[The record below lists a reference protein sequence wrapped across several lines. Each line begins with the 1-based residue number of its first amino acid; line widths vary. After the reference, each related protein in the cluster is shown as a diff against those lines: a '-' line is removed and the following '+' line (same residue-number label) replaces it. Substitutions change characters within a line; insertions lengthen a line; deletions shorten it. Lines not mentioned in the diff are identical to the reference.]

1 VAFAT
6 LARQHGV
13 EAILTEATDR
23 LNRQQVPRLAGLLLS
38 HLPEGGSIGILGLSY
53 KPETKVVEESQG
65 LALARQLLASGAPVV
80 VYDPAAMDEAR
91 KFLNGSVT
99 FAHSAKDCAQ
109 QAHVLAI
116 TTAWDEFK
124 NISPEDLNASLGR
137 PTVVDCW
144 RILKDVDFGATV
156 RYLTLGTG
164 LRKAEGEPP
173 TADEAPETMG
183 LAVDYAAAGKQ

>member
-13 EAILTEATDR
+13 EAILAEATDR
-23 LNRQQVPRLAGLLLS
+23 LNRQQVPRLVGLLLS
-38 HLPEGGSIGILGLSY
+38 HLPEGGSVGILGLSY

-99 FAHSAKDCAQ
+99 FAHSTKDCAQ

-144 RILKDVDFGATV
+144 RILRGVDFGAAV
-156 RYLTLGTG
+156 RYLTLGAG
-164 LRKAEGEPP
+164 LRKSEGEPP
-173 TADEAPETMG
+173 TADEAPVTIG
-183 LAVDYAAAGKQ
+183 LAADYAAAGKQ